1 MTLNQFLSPFCC
13 IGNECA
19 KIIIQAGIRE
29 LIYMDDDNVDHSH
42 SKTWDNQRRAAWTL
56 FGLAGVTLRRYNN
69 TRDEII
75 IIPPSD
81 ASTHDSSSSYNSSPL
96 NATKETL
103 TLNFTSMFSLPHSS
117 GVEPSSGVMRLQQ
130 EKNCSLLTTSQKRQS
145 YLSWDDYFIMVAFLS
160 AQRSKDPNTQVG
172 ACIVNLKRR
181 IVGIGYNGFPCG
193 CSDDELPWSRVG
205 HSLLNTKYPYVCHAE
220 ANAILNSPAATREG
234 STMYVDL
241 FPCNECAKL
250 IIQTGIREVIYLR
263 DLYHDADSTHASRI
277 LFRLSGVTYRQ
288 YYPSVKRLVLDLRSG
303 KSSFDCNKC

>member
-1 MTLNQFLSPFCC
+1 MTLDSFLYPFCY

-29 LIYMDDDNVDHSH
+29 LIYMDDDIVDHSNW
-42 SKTWDNQRRAAWTL
+42 KMWDNQRRAAWTL

-69 TRDEII
+69 TRDEIF

-81 ASTHDSSSSYNSSPL
+81 ASNHDSSSSYQSSSL
-96 NATKETL
+96 NATKVTS
-103 TLNFTSMFSLPHSS
+103 TLNYTSMFSLPHPSE
-117 GVEPSSGVMRLQQ
+117 VEPSSEVLRLQR
-130 EKNCSLLTTSQKRQS
+130 ETNYSFLTTSQKRQS

-172 ACIVNLKRR
+172 ACIVNPKRR

-205 HSLLNTKYPYVCHAE
+205 HSLLHTKYPYVCHAE
-220 ANAILNSPAATREG
+220 ANAILNSAAATRER

-250 IIQTGIREVIYLR
+250 IIQAGIKEVIYLR
-263 DLYHDADSTHASRI
+263 DLYHEADSTHASRI
-277 LFRLSGVTYRQ
+277 LFRLSGVNYRQ

-303 KSSFDCNKC
+303 KSSFDSNKY